1 MEESG
6 GQHASSAA
14 GMSVE
19 SRLKYLQEYTEQL
32 AQQLYKVEYEQLEE
46 LVDLREEVLNG
57 IQDGELTEKDRSRI
71 QVLLSFD
78 GQILSRMVELKEEA
92 SMALLKINQSRF
104 QKNAY
109 EQTSVQGSYFID
121 KRN

>member
-1 MEESG
+1 
-6 GQHASSAA
+6 
-14 GMSVE
+14 MSVE

-57 IQDGELTEKDRSRI
+57 IQDGELTEEDRSRI

-78 GQILSRMVELKEEA
+78 GPILSRMVELKDEA
-92 SMALLKINQSRF
+92 SMALLKINQSRS

-109 EQTSVQGSYFID
+109 EQTSLQGSYFID